1 MTTALAVYLGSILV
15 ALIVTPVMIWVA
27 PRIGAV
33 DRPGVRTVHERP
45 VPRIGGVAIF
55 VAAMTVIVAVLYIDN
70 VIGEAFRARWLQM
83 TTLLC
88 TATFIFLIGLAD
100 DLRGLPARVKFS
112 AELFAAIAL
121 CFVGIRIETIGLT
134 SDLSI
139 PLGYAG
145 CVLTVL
151 WIVGVTNAVNLSDGL
166 DGLAA
171 GISTIACGVIAV
183 LAIYGGNTIM
193 AILALALVG
202 SLTGFLVFNFNPA
215 KIFMGDCG
223 SLFLGYTI
231 AASSVMCM
239 TKSSAVVGLALP
251 ALALGIPIFDTLFS
265 MLRRFLER
273 RSLFAPDRSHFHHR
287 LLDMGLR
294 QRHAVLAIY
303 LLTTLFTGL
312 GLFMMICRDLSALI
326 VFGCILILLMLV
338 FRVVGAVHLRD
349 TLAGLKKKYALAQCC
364 KQEVA
369 TFEYLELRFDQVHT
383 ENQWWEAICEAGQ
396 RMDFAWVSLTTT
408 HPDGEIEQE
417 IWKNPSL
424 KTNGS
429 RLVMMTV
436 PLAKV
441 NGEPLREFE
450 IAIWANGSLEAANRR
465 ASLFGR
471 LMDEYGCRPV
481 VRAGRRSAVAHKDSR
496 TRQQEPPSESAD
508 SIIQLPSSP
517 WVS

>member
-1 MTTALAVYLGSILV
+1 MTTALAVYFASALV
-15 ALIVTPVMIWVA
+15 ALIVTPMVIWIA

-33 DRPGVRTVHERP
+33 DRPGVRTIHERP
-45 VPRIGGVAIF
+45 IPRIGGVAIF
-55 VAAMTVIVAVLYIDN
+55 VAAMTLIVAVLCVDN
-70 VIGEAFRARWLQM
+70 VIGEAFRTKWLQM

-88 TATFIFLIGLAD
+88 SATFIFLIGLVD
-100 DLRGLPARVKFS
+100 DLRGLPARVKFG
-112 AELFAAIAL
+112 AELASAIAL
-121 CFVGIRIETIGLT
+121 CAAGIRIETIGLT
-134 SDLSI
+134 STLSLS
-139 PLGYAG
+139 LGYPG

-151 WIVGVTNAVNLSDGL
+151 WVVGVTNAVNLSDGL

-171 GISTIACGVIAV
+171 GISAIACGVIAI

-202 SLTGFLVFNFNPA
+202 SLSGFLVFNFNPA

-239 TKSSAVVGLALP
+239 TKSSALVGLALP

-303 LLTTLFTGL
+303 LLTGLFTGL
-312 GLFMMICRDLSALI
+312 GLFMMVCRDLSALV
-326 VFGCILILLMLV
+326 VFACILILLVLV
-338 FRVVGAVHLRD
+338 FRVVGAVRLD
-349 TLAGLKKKYALAQCC
+349 ETLTGLKQKYALAQRC
-364 KQEVA
+364 KQEQA
-369 TFEYLELRFDQVHT
+369 TFEYLELRFDQVHD
-383 ENQWWEAICEAGQ
+383 ENQWWDAICETAR
-396 RMDFAWVSLTTT
+396 RMDFAWVSLTTMYA
-408 HPDGEIEQE
+408 DGEIEQE
-417 IWKNPSL
+417 IWRSPDAKPDM
-424 KTNGS
+424 S
-429 RLVMMTV
+429 RLVMMTI
-436 PLAKV
+436 PLAPT
-441 NGEPLREFE
+441 NGDPQREFE

-471 LMDEYGCRPV
+471 LMDEYGHRPMARV
-481 VRAGRRSAVAHKDSR
+481 ERTSTVAHGATGYTGKGRLTNVPIRSCHLR
-496 TRQQEPPSESAD
+496 AD
-508 SIIQLPSSP
+508 HR
-517 WVS
+517 